1 MANANWRFR
10 QVFGEKDST
19 EEPADG
25 APQPLIAIISLL
37 VGLSGC
43 QRALGVM
50 PEHWQGGGLHRAA
63 RACHDAPP
71 RTPRA
76 EDLISAV
83 EFDAKGEYLAT
94 GDRGGRVVIFE
105 SSDVASGGAAPVR
118 APRCRRPSRMGCRG
132 SCRGEG
138 ADALP
143 SACRVPRRVVP
154 L

>member
-1 MANANWRFR
+1 M
-10 QVFGEKDST
+10 
-19 EEPADG
+19 
-25 APQPLIAIISLL
+25 
-37 VGLSGC
+37 
-43 QRALGVM
+43 M

-63 RACHDAPP
+63 RACHDAAP

-118 APRCRRPSRMGCRG
+118 ALDVAAPPAWAAAGRAGERG
-132 SCRGEG
+132 
-138 ADALP
+138 
-143 SACRVPRRVVP
+143 
-154 L
+154 

>member
-50 PEHWQGGGLHRAA
+50 PEHWQGGGAA
-63 RACHDAPP
+63 QGLQGPVTTRRRAPP
-71 RTPRA
+71 AQRT
-76 EDLISAV
+76 
-83 EFDAKGEYLAT
+83 
-94 GDRGGRVVIFE
+94 
-105 SSDVASGGAAPVR
+105 
-118 APRCRRPSRMGCRG
+118 
-132 SCRGEG
+132 
-138 ADALP
+138 
-143 SACRVPRRVVP
+143 
-154 L
+154 